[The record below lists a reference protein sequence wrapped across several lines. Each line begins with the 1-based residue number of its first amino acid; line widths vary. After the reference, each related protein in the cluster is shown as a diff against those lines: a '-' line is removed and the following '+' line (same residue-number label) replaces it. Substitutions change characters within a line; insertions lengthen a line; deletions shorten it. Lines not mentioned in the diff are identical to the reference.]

1 MPGFPEAGPAMRPT
15 FLEVDL
21 SALRRNFATA
31 RTRAQGAPLLAV
43 VKGNA
48 YGHGLVPVSRA
59 LAAAGAD
66 FLGVATVEEGT
77 ALRDARIGGP
87 VLLLGGY
94 LPEDAPDVVV
104 ARLTPTVFAEEQIEP
119 LALAAR
125 AAGVR
130 LPVHLKVDTGMGR
143 IGFSPEAAPAAVRRV
158 LEFPELVV
166 QGLFTHF
173 AEADLADSPAAAD
186 QLARLAKVKAELG
199 PVGERI
205 PCWHAANSA
214 ALLRG
219 LLDAG
224 PGADLRALFRPGIML
239 YGEPPASGFAP
250 GVDLHP
256 VASWRARVIQV
267 KRVPAGTPISYG
279 RTFVTARES
288 SIATLPVGYADGY
301 PRRLSNRGSVLV
313 KGRRVPVVGRVCM
326 DMTMI
331 DVTDLPEPVA
341 VGDEVVLLGAQGSQ
355 RVTATA
361 IADVC
366 ETIAYDILCG
376 VSDRVPRRY
385 AGSGG

>member
-1 MPGFPEAGPAMRPT
+1 MRPT
-15 FLEVDL
+15 CLEVDL
-21 SALRRNFATA
+21 SALRRNLAMA

-48 YGHGLVPVSRA
+48 YGHGLVPVARA
-59 LAAAGAD
+59 LSAAGAD

-94 LPEDAPDVVV
+94 LPGEAADVVA
-104 ARLTPTVFAEEQIEP
+104 ARLTPTVFTEAQIEA
-119 LALAAR
+119 LAVAAR

-130 LPVHLKVDTGMGR
+130 LPVHVKVDTGMGR

-158 LEFPELVV
+158 LDFPELVV

-173 AEADLADSPAAAD
+173 AEADLADASAATE
-186 QLARLAKVKAELG
+186 QLGRLAKVKAELG

-219 LLDAG
+219 LMDAG
-224 PGADLRALFRPGIML
+224 PGAALRALFRPGIML
-239 YGEPPASGFAP
+239 YGEPPAPGFAT
-250 GVDLHP
+250 GVPLAP
-256 VASWRARVIQV
+256 VATWTARVVQV
-267 KRVPAGTPISYG
+267 KTVPAGTPVSYG
-279 RTFVTARES
+279 RTFTTARES
-288 SIATLPVGYADGY
+288 RIATLPVGYADGY
-301 PRRLSNRGSVLV
+301 PRRLSNRGTVLLQ
-313 KGRRVPVVGRVCM
+313 GRRVPVVGRVCM
-326 DMTMI
+326 DMTMV
-331 DVTDLPEPVA
+331 DTTDLPEPVA
-341 VGDEVVLLGAQGSQ
+341 VGNEAVLLGAQGHE
-355 RVTATA
+355 RVSATE

-385 AGSGG
+385 AGSGP